1 MLPRPETSAGARQ
14 TSHVPID
21 DDELGKGAQ
30 EAIAETGF
38 PEFAHNQWTV
48 EGEIER
54 LGAFG
59 RGGAAARG
67 WRRWVAIVLVVAI
80 VGPLVVGAGNLVWD
94 AVKTDDDERFDIIA
108 TVLET
113 AGRGAQVCTG
123 GVEYSRPPQCSGRPI
138 AGWSWGDVDGEQS
151 VSGTTWGEYHLIG
164 TWNGEQVTLTELPTT
179 PKYEH

>member
-1 MLPRPETSAGARQ
+1 
-14 TSHVPID
+14 VPID
-21 DDELGKGAQ
+21 DDDDLGEGA
-30 EAIAETGF
+30 EETIAETGF

-80 VGPLVVGAGNLVWD
+80 VGPLLIGTGNVLWHALD
-94 AVKTDDDERFDIIA
+94 SNDDDDDGRIDVIA

-123 GVEYSRPPQCSGRPI
+123 GIAESYPPQCSGRPI
-138 AGWSWGDVDGEQS
+138 AGWSWADVDGEQS
-151 VSGTTWGEYHLIG
+151 AGGTTWGEYHLVG
-164 TWNGEQVTLTELPTT
+164 TWNGEQVTLTEVPTT
-179 PKYEH
+179 PKYEY

>member
-1 MLPRPETSAGARQ
+1 VSAGQ
-14 TSHVPID
+14 TLGMPNG
-21 DDELGKGAQ
+21 DDEERGEGAE

-54 LGAFG
+54 FGAFG

-80 VGPLVVGAGNLVWD
+80 VGPLLIGAGNDLWN
-94 AVKTDDDERFDIIA
+94 AVDGNGDDDERFDVIA

-123 GVEYSRPPQCSGRPI
+123 GIAASYPPQCSGRPI
-138 AGWSWGDVDGEQS
+138 AGWSWDDVDGEQS
-151 VSGTTWGEYHLIG
+151 VGGTTWGEYRLVG
-164 TWNGEQVTLTELPTT
+164 TWDGERVTLDERPTT
-179 PKYEH
+179 PRYEY